1 MPPVEKDPNANGKPS
16 DDEAVIDKAKK
27 EYNKLK
33 SRFNLGR
40 IIPNVILPA
49 LVGAAVWARQP
60 SDNQFTAPPA
70 ALRKCL
76 DSVCAGADNCVR
88 YPASG
93 ENREYFQWASPFN
106 LGRIVLPAAV
116 VRPSTD
122 EQVSGFVQCAA
133 DSNVKVQARSGGH
146 SYANYGAGGY
156 NGSLSVDLINY
167 RYVTL
172 NETTWLTTIGGGS
185 LLGDI
190 DDLLDN
196 QKGNRAFPHG
206 VCPGVGIGGHAT
218 IGGLGPSSRMWG
230 ATLDHVVEAKV
241 VTANGTIV
249 TASEAKYPDLFFA
262 IRGAAAGFGIVTQF
276 VIKTV
281 EKPKK
286 TLHFTH
292 RTPYTNS
299 EGIVEQFKRWR
310 EMVADKKLDH
320 RIGTEFALD
329 PEGSK
334 ITATWFGTRQDFDQ
348 SGIAERLGLKLTPV
362 ESSWVNTKRWQY
374 ENAVLTLSDIPTE
387 FFSRSLGF
395 TADDATSFNATERLV
410 QLIAANKSQSKLK
423 WFCIFDATG
432 GKVAEPAMDS
442 TAYAHRDKVMF
453 YQSYLYNIWAP
464 LTADEKGLLNGIHET
479 IVGGIPTRSPSTYP
493 GYIDPLLEN
502 PQEAYWGPNLDRL
515 EAIKREWDPEDVFHN
530 PQSVRPA
537 KLKL

>member
-1 MPPVEKDPNANGKPS
+1 MPLGK
-16 DDEAVIDKAKK
+16 
-27 EYNKLK
+27 
-33 SRFNLGR
+33 
-40 IIPNVILPA
+40 
-49 LVGAAVWARQP
+49 
-60 SDNQFTAPPA
+60 
-70 ALRKCL
+70 
-76 DSVCAGADNCVR
+76 
-88 YPASG
+88 
-93 ENREYFQWASPFN
+93 
-106 LGRIVLPAAV
+106 
-116 VRPSTD
+116 
-122 EQVSGFVQCAA
+122 
-133 DSNVKVQARSGGH
+133 
-146 SYANYGAGGY
+146 
-156 NGSLSVDLINY
+156 
-167 RYVTL
+167 
-172 NETTWLTTIGGGS
+172 
-185 LLGDI
+185 
-190 DDLLDN
+190 
-196 QKGNRAFPHG
+196 
-206 VCPGVGIGGHAT
+206 
-218 IGGLGPSSRMWG
+218 
-230 ATLDHVVEAKV
+230 
-241 VTANGTIV
+241 
-249 TASEAKYPDLFFA
+249 AKYPDLFFA
-262 IRGAAAGFGIVTQF
+262 IRGAAAGFVIVTQF

-299 EGIVEQFKRWR
+299 EGIMEQFKRWK

-320 RIGTEFALD
+320 RIGTEFTLD

-348 SGIAERLGLKLTPV
+348 SSIAERLGLKLTPV

-464 LTADEKGLLNGIHET
+464 LTAKEKGLLNGIHET
-479 IVGGIPTRSPSTYP
+479 TVGGIPTRSPSTYP

>member
-1 MPPVEKDPNANGKPS
+1 MPLGK
-16 DDEAVIDKAKK
+16 
-27 EYNKLK
+27 
-33 SRFNLGR
+33 
-40 IIPNVILPA
+40 
-49 LVGAAVWARQP
+49 
-60 SDNQFTAPPA
+60 
-70 ALRKCL
+70 
-76 DSVCAGADNCVR
+76 
-88 YPASG
+88 
-93 ENREYFQWASPFN
+93 
-106 LGRIVLPAAV
+106 
-116 VRPSTD
+116 
-122 EQVSGFVQCAA
+122 
-133 DSNVKVQARSGGH
+133 
-146 SYANYGAGGY
+146 
-156 NGSLSVDLINY
+156 
-167 RYVTL
+167 
-172 NETTWLTTIGGGS
+172 
-185 LLGDI
+185 
-190 DDLLDN
+190 
-196 QKGNRAFPHG
+196 
-206 VCPGVGIGGHAT
+206 
-218 IGGLGPSSRMWG
+218 
-230 ATLDHVVEAKV
+230 
-241 VTANGTIV
+241 
-249 TASEAKYPDLFFA
+249 AKYPDLFFA
-262 IRGAAAGFGIVTQF
+262 IRGAAAGFVIVTQF

-299 EGIVEQFKRWR
+299 EGIMEQFKRWK

-320 RIGTEFALD
+320 RIGTEFTLD

-348 SGIAERLGLKLTPV
+348 SSIAERLGLKLPRSNPV
-362 ESSWVNTKRWQY
+362 G
-374 ENAVLTLSDIPTE
+374 
-387 FFSRSLGF
+387 LGF

-464 LTADEKGLLNGIHET
+464 LTAKEKGLLNGIHET
-479 IVGGIPTRSPSTYP
+479 TVGGIPTRSPSTYP

>member
-1 MPPVEKDPNANGKPS
+1 MPPAEKDPNANGKPS
-16 DDEAVIDKAKK
+16 DDEAVIEKAKK

-33 SRFNLGR
+33 SRFDLGR

-122 EQVSGFVQCAA
+122 EQVSGFVRCAA

-146 SYANYGAGGY
+146 SYANYGVGG
-156 NGSLSVDLINY
+156 
-167 RYVTL
+167 
-172 NETTWLTTIGGGS
+172 

-206 VCPGVGIGGHAT
+206 
-218 IGGLGPSSRMWG
+218 GGLGPSSRMWG

-464 LTADEKGLLNGIHET
+464 LTADEKGLLSGIHET